1 MHLEFNPEKK
11 LFEENQKFL
20 ETYDEVFN
28 ATAEEFRE
36 QENALYE
43 RLTKLQTQIH
53 DLRTK
58 KATKLTEIKDRKW
71 EAAKQVEAYK
81 KAKLA
86 EDEEKLLTE
95 TIAVIKEI
103 TQGYAAW
110 EAARPY
116 QVEDI
121 VQIVH
126 MYMQGMSGVMNA
138 NEMALGKTFETLV
151 ALKIIC
157 ELHKRAHGKLPRMLW
172 LTKLAILLT
181 GGTVKEANRWFPEL
195 KIFAAKGSEPAI
207 AKEMYFEIAAEGGLC
222 IITNYEAVKT
232 TPAIQKIEWDILV
245 MDEVH
250 KLKGGAN
257 AKPSQI
263 WVAVKNLNAKF
274 TLMLTG
280 TPLVNRLEEVWSYL
294 HIFDADLFPSSR
306 KFTQQFA
313 ALRDLSGKLKF
324 DVSSERLLKDI
335 LRRRLIR
342 RTAHEVGLQIPEEVY
357 QDVFLSH
364 NEEQR
369 KIYEMMSTR
378 FFIWLEKT
386 PEKYLTASSILAQL
400 IRLRQIN
407 VLPVAKFK
415 RYDEDGNFTGEYDI
429 LDVRDSS
436 KLDEALDII
445 KQTNDQCIVGCNFN
459 EPLEELALRLQVE
472 GLRPEIISSKYAN
485 QMDKFETGFQNG
497 EIDVLLINLAMGEG
511 LNLHKDSEKWQ
522 GGARA
527 VIFLDKWYNDA
538 RNDQFKKRAIRPGK
552 NTGEPVFVYNLQVE
566 NSVDAYIE
574 ELCQQKASQFGNL
587 TEDSGLRPTEGFKA
601 HLKKLFG

>member
-1 MHLEFNPEKK
+1 MHLEFNPEKT
-11 LFEENQKFL
+11 LYEQNTEFL
-20 ETYDEVFN
+20 EKFSETYQELQDSF
-28 ATAEEFRE
+28 TTKE
-36 QENALYE
+36 QALMDKLY
-43 RLTKLQTQIH
+43 KLQEE
-53 DLRTK
+53 LSEVRRK
-58 KATKLTEIKDRKW
+58 KSDALIAMRDKKW

-81 KAKLA
+81 VAKLK
-86 EDEEKLLTE
+86 EDEENKLSE
-95 TIAVIKEI
+95 TVDLIKEI
-103 TQGYAAW
+103 CEGYAAW

-116 QVEDI
+116 QIEDV

-126 MYMQGMSGVMNA
+126 MYLTGMSGIMNA

-157 ELHKRAHGKLPRMLW
+157 ELHKREHGNLPRMLW
-172 LTKLAILLT
+172 LTKLSILLT
-181 GGTVKEANRWFPEL
+181 GGTVKEAKRWFPEL
-195 KIFAAKGSEPAI
+195 MIFAAKGSEPPA
-207 AKEMYFEIAAEGGLC
+207 AKEMYFEVAASGGLC

-232 TPAIQKIEWDILV
+232 TPAIQKIQWDILV

-263 WVAVKNLNAKF
+263 WTAVKDLDCKF
-274 TLMLTG
+274 KIMLTG

-306 KFTQQFA
+306 QFTRQFA

-324 DVSSERLLKDI
+324 DMGSEKLLKDI

-357 QDVFLSH
+357 QDIFLEH
-364 NEEQR
+364 NDEQG
-369 KIYEMMSTR
+369 KIYRQMQER
-378 FFIWLEKT
+378 FFIWLEGQDET
-386 PEKYLTASSILAQL
+386 HLTANSILTQL

-407 VLPVAKFK
+407 VLPVANFK
-415 RYDEDGNFTGEYDI
+415 IRDEEGNVVGIEK
-429 LDVRDSS
+429 LEVRDSS
-436 KLDEALDII
+436 KLDEAVNII
-445 KQTNDQCIVGCNFN
+445 TQTNDQCIVGCNFN

-472 GLRPEIISSKYAN
+472 GLRPEIISSKYAQ
-485 QMDKFETGFQNG
+485 QMDKFEVGFQNG

-511 LNLHKDSEKWQ
+511 LNLHKDSDKWS

-527 VIFLDKWYNDA
+527 VIFLDKWYNNA

-574 ELCQQKASQFGNL
+574 ELCAIKAEQFGNL

-601 HLKKLFG
+601 HLKRLFG